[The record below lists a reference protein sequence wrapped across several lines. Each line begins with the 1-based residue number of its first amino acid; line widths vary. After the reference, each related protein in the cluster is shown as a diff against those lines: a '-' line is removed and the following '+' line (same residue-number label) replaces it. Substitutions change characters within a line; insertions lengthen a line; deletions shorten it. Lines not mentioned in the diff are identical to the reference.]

1 MSLIFNNY
9 HRYELLLLV
18 KIKIINLI
26 PNGVNILKRYTGFVI
41 TGALIMGILTG
52 CGSKEELS
60 LDPKHKELP
69 DYVLN
74 ASEKVQE
81 TYVMAAQYP
90 EALASVPCY
99 CGCYAEDG
107 HKSNLDCFVDSLG
120 PDMQVTEWDSMG
132 IS

>member
-1 MSLIFNNY
+1 MKYPAFIFTG
-9 HRYELLLLV
+9 
-18 KIKIINLI
+18 II
-26 PNGVNILKRYTGFVI
+26 
-41 TGALIMGILTG
+41 AMGLLTG

-60 LDPKHKELP
+60 LDTKHQPLP
-69 DYVLN
+69 DYVLKS
-74 ASEKVQE
+74 SEKVQE

-107 HKSNLDCFVDSLG
+107 HISNLDCFVENMG
-120 PDMQVTEWDSMG
+120 PNNEVTEWDPMG